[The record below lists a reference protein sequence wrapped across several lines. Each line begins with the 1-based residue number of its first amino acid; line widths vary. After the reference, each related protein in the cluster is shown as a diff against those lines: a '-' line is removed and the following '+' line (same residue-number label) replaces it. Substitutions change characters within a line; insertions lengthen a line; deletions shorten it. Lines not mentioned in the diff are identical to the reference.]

1 MGDMVQLE
9 LPVVWLLLG
18 GAYAA
23 VSVGVF
29 STLLLF
35 KGLERWGRR
44 KPRRWYLPK
53 RV

>member
-1 MGDMVQLE
+1 MADTVTLQM
-9 LPVVWLLLG
+9 PVWLLLVG
-18 GAYAA
+18 GGYGAL
-23 VSVGVF
+23 SVGVF

-44 KPRRWYLPK
+44 KARGWYLPK